1 MEQILN
7 TQKPYDVYM
16 LTSTGNPDKVYIG
29 YTGGGY
35 QERFKEH
42 LYEAVCTAK
51 KKLEDPTF
59 KGRWLIS
66 AINKYG
72 ADSFK
77 TTRINSYATAEEAK
91 AAEKLWIK
99 QFRPKGKAWNM
110 TDGGEGTS
118 GYIPSEEHRA
128 KLSEANKGEKHPMYG
143 KKHTDEARATMSEAQ
158 KGENNPNYG
167 KTLSAEHKAK
177 ISEANKGE
185 NNVNYKYP
193 PELIASFPNQ
203 KAATEATGISR
214 PGYYQIKKANP
225 DLTWP
230 VVAKG
235 WPTKR
240 TKQ

>member
-7 TQKPYDVYM
+7 TNKPYDVYM

-35 QERFKEH
+35 QQRFKEH
-42 LYEAVCTAK
+42 LYEAVATTR

-77 TTRINSYATAEEAK
+77 TTRINSYATEEEAK

-110 TDGGEGTS
+110 TDGGEGAS
-118 GYIPSEEHRA
+118 GCIPSEETRA
-128 KLSEANKGEKHPMYG
+128 KQRRAMTGKYTGENNPMYGRVGGLNPMFGKTHTEEAKAKQSEANKG
-143 KKHTDEARATMSEAQ
+143 D
-158 KGENNPNYG
+158 NN
-167 KTLSAEHKAK
+167 A
-177 ISEANKGE
+177 
-185 NNVNYKYP
+185 NYKYDP
-193 PELIASFPNQ
+193 VLIASFPNQ
-203 KAATEATGISR
+203 KEATLATGISKR
-214 PGYYQIKKANP
+214 HYYMIKKANP
-225 DLTWP
+225 ELEWP
-230 VVAKG
+230 V
-235 WPTKR
+235 R
-240 TKQ
+240 KQRKNNND

>member
-1 MEQILN
+1 
-7 TQKPYDVYM
+7 M

-42 LYEAVCTAK
+42 LYEAVATAK

-77 TTRINSYATAEEAK
+77 TTRINSYATEEEAK
-91 AAEKLWIK
+91 AVEKLWIK

-128 KLSEANKGEKHPMYG
+128 KLSEANKGENNPMYG
-143 KKHTDEARATMSEAQ
+143 VRRLGEANPFYGKSHLEEFKAQ
-158 KGENNPNYG
+158 RSSAQTGVNNSFYG
-167 KTLSAEHKAK
+167 KTHTPTAIDKIKASK
-177 ISEANKGE
+177 TKYVPDDIA
-185 NNVNYKYP
+185 KYP
-193 PELIASFPNQ
+193 TQ
-203 KAATEATGISR
+203 KAATEATGISQSQ
-214 PGYYQIKKANP
+214 YYTIKKANP

-230 VVAKG
+230 
-235 WPTKR
+235 TKR